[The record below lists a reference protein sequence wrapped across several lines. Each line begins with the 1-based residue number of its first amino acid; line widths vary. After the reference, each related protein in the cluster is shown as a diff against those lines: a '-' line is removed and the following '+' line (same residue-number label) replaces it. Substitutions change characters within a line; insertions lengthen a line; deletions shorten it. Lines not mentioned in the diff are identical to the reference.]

1 MATASHPRH
10 HTNNQRIMNN
20 RISQSIEQS
29 IAAKQALLADSA
41 FLNRIQLA
49 ADTITESLRN
59 SGKIHF
65 CGNGGS
71 AADAQH
77 LAAELSGR
85 FYFDRPPLNAEALH
99 CNTSYLTAVGNDYG
113 YEHIFAR
120 LLRGTAKR
128 GDVLVGISTSGNS
141 KNILKAYQTAKEMG
155 ITIVSLTGQTGGT
168 MKELSDIL
176 LNVPSTDTPRIQES
190 HIMVGHI
197 ICELVE
203 TTLFGNRNDK

>member
-1 MATASHPRH
+1 
-10 HTNNQRIMNN
+10 MNP
-20 RISQSIEQS
+20 RISESIQQS
-29 IAAKQALLADSA
+29 IAAKQA
-41 FLNRIQLA
+41 IA
-49 ADTITESLRN
+49 ADNDFLCRIEKAAEMIIQSLRGG
-59 SGKIHF
+59 GKIHF

-85 FYFDRPPLNAEALH
+85 FYYDRPPLNAEALH

-120 LLRGTAKR
+120 LLRGTAKK

-141 KNILKAYQTAKEMG
+141 KNILCAYDVCKELGVNIISM
-155 ITIVSLTGQTGGT
+155 TGATGGK
-168 MKELSDIL
+168 MKDLSDLL

-190 HIMVGHI
+190 HIMIGHI

-203 TTLFGNRNDK
+203 SAMFPR

>member
-1 MATASHPRH
+1 
-10 HTNNQRIMNN
+10 MNP
-20 RISQSIEQS
+20 RISQSIQQS
-29 IAAKQALLADSA
+29 IAVKQAILNDSDFQA
-41 FLNRIQLA
+41 RIQRA
-49 ADTITESLRN
+49 ADMMVASLRQG
-59 SGKIHF
+59 GKIHF

-113 YEHIFAR
+113 YDLVFSR
-120 LLRGTAKR
+120 LLRGTAKA
-128 GDVLVGISTSGNS
+128 GDVIVGISTSGNS
-141 KNILKAYQTAKEMG
+141 KNILKAFEVAKEMG
-155 ITIVSLTGQTGGT
+155 VSIIAMTGETGGA
-168 MKELSDIL
+168 MKGCADIL
-176 LNVPSTDTPRIQES
+176 LNVASQDTPRIQES

-203 TTLFGNRNDK
+203 SEMFGR

>member
-1 MATASHPRH
+1 MD
-10 HTNNQRIMNN
+10 IMN
-20 RISQSIEQS
+20 RIQESIEQS
-29 IAAKQALLADSA
+29 IAVKRAILADNM
-41 FLNRIQLA
+41 LMHTV
-49 ADTITESLRN
+49 ADATLLIEASLRN
-59 SGKIHF
+59 GGKIHF

-120 LLRGTAKR
+120 LLRGTGKR

-141 KNILKAYQTAKEMG
+141 KNILEAYKVAQELG
-155 ITIVSLTGQTGGT
+155 ISIISMTGSSGGK
-168 MKELSDIL
+168 MREFGGLL
-176 LNVPSTDTPRIQES
+176 LNVPSDDTPRIQES
-190 HIMVGHI
+190 HIMLGHI
-197 ICELVE
+197 ICGLVE
-203 TTLFGNRNDK
+203 TAMFK

>member
-1 MATASHPRH
+1 
-10 HTNNQRIMNN
+10 MNN
-20 RISQSIEQS
+20 RIIQSIEES
-29 IAAKQALLADSA
+29 IAVKQALLADTA
-41 FLNRIQLA
+41 FMERVDA
-49 ADTITESLRN
+49 AAQTIIKSLQN
-59 SGKIHF
+59 GGKVHF

-113 YEHIFAR
+113 YDYIFSR

-141 KNILKAYQTAKEMG
+141 KNIVKAYETAKEMG
-155 ITIVSLTGQTGGT
+155 IVIISLTGETGGV
-168 MKELSDIL
+168 MKDFSDIL
-176 LNVPSTDTPRIQES
+176 LNVPSCDTPRIQES
-190 HIMVGHI
+190 HIMVGHV

-203 TTLFGNRNDK
+203 TAMFGNDK

>member
-1 MATASHPRH
+1 
-10 HTNNQRIMNN
+10 MNP
-20 RISQSIEQS
+20 RISESIQQS
-29 IAAKQALLADSA
+29 IAAKQA
-41 FLNRIQLA
+41 IA
-49 ADTITESLRN
+49 ADNDLLCRIEKAAEMIIQSLRGG
-59 SGKIHF
+59 GKIHF

-85 FYFDRPPLNAEALH
+85 FYYDRPPLNAEALH

-120 LLRGTAKR
+120 LLRGTAKK

-141 KNILKAYQTAKEMG
+141 KNILCAYDVCKELG
-155 ITIVSLTGQTGGT
+155 VSIISMTGATGGK
-168 MKELSDIL
+168 MKDLSDLL

-190 HIMVGHI
+190 HIMIGHI

-203 TTLFGNRNDK
+203 SAMFPR

>member
-1 MATASHPRH
+1 MTD
-10 HTNNQRIMNN
+10 RI
-20 RISQSIEQS
+20 ILSIEES
-29 IAAKQALLADSA
+29 IQVKQLILQDIDLVKKISTVADMMCA
-41 FLNRIQLA
+41 
-49 ADTITESLRN
+49 SLRN
-59 SGKIHF
+59 QGKIHF

-113 YEHIFAR
+113 YEHIFSR
-120 LLRGTAKR
+120 LLAGTGHA

-141 KNILKAYQTAKEMG
+141 QNIVKAFEKAREMG
-155 ITIVSLTGQTGGT
+155 IQTIALTGRGGGK
-168 MKELSDIL
+168 MKELADL
-176 LNVPSTDTPRIQES
+176 CLNVPSTDTPRIQES

-197 ICELVE
+197 LCELVE
-203 TTLFGNRNDK
+203 TTLFGHLKK

>member
-1 MATASHPRH
+1 
-10 HTNNQRIMNN
+10 MNP
-20 RISQSIEQS
+20 RISESIQQS
-29 IAAKQALLADSA
+29 IAAKQAIAADSD
-41 FLNRIQLA
+41 FLCRIEKA
-49 ADTITESLRN
+49 AEMIIQSLRGG
-59 SGKIHF
+59 GKIHF

-85 FYFDRPPLNAEALH
+85 FYYDRPPLNAEALH

-120 LLRGTAKR
+120 LLRGTAKK

-141 KNILKAYQTAKEMG
+141 KNILCAYDVCKELG
-155 ITIVSLTGQTGGT
+155 VSIISMTGATGGK
-168 MKELSDIL
+168 MKELSDLL

-190 HIMVGHI
+190 HIMIGHI

-203 TTLFGNRNDK
+203 SAMFPR

>member
-1 MATASHPRH
+1 M
-10 HTNNQRIMNN
+10 N
-20 RISQSIEQS
+20 RIQEAITQSIEV
-29 IAAKQALLADSA
+29 KEALLRDTN
-41 FLNRIQLA
+41 LLQRVQQA
-49 ADTITESLRN
+49 AELIEQSLR
-59 SGKIHF
+59 SGGKIHF

-120 LLRGTAKR
+120 LLRGVAHR

-141 KNILKAYQTAKEMG
+141 RNILEAYKVCQEMG
-155 ITIVSLTGQTGGT
+155 VHTISLTGKTGGQ
-168 MKELSDIL
+168 MAAHGGLL

-190 HIMVGHI
+190 HIMLGHI

-203 TTLFGNRNDK
+203 AAIFGSQS

>member
-1 MATASHPRH
+1 M
-10 HTNNQRIMNN
+10 N
-20 RISQSIEQS
+20 RIQESIEQS
-29 IAAKQALLADSA
+29 IAVKQQILTDAALMQRVAE
-41 FLNRIQLA
+41 A
-49 ADTITESLRN
+49 ASLIEQSLRAG
-59 SGKIHF
+59 GKIHF

-113 YEHIFAR
+113 YDHVFSR
-120 LLRGTAKR
+120 LLRGTGRR

-141 KNILKAYQTAKEMG
+141 RNILEAYRVAQEMG
-155 ITIVSLTGQTGGT
+155 IHIVSLTGQTGGK
-168 MKELSDIL
+168 MRDCGGLL

-190 HIMVGHI
+190 HIMLGHI

-203 TTLFGNRNDK
+203 TAMFGGKE